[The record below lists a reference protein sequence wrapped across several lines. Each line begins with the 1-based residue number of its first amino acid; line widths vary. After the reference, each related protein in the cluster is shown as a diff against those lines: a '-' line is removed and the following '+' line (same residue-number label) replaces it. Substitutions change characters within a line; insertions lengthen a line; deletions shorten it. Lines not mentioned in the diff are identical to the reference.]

1 MLIKLLSIYLFAG
14 VMLLSSMFVNSYIKG
29 KSSYAKT
36 LGALCLSLQIYLLG
50 YLMEINTDSIEN
62 MMFWNQIQYIGIPFF
77 PTLWLLVSMQYT
89 GRGNS
94 LKKMRGLLLFVIPII
109 TFVIRVTNGT
119 HHLYYRKIELKN
131 VVGNELLFLTKGPWY
146 FVQMAY
152 VLLTLV
158 LCSWFY
164 FIRYKKSAGD
174 ERIQFRIL
182 LTASIL
188 PYIALV
194 LVSTN
199 LGGFGIDYTAIIL
212 PPCIFIIHM
221 ALTRYNFLEI
231 KLLARERVFE
241 ESAAGLLLLN
251 RYDQIVD
258 YNHKSRLFLGWFGIT
273 VKEERLEGLLLQQ
286 EQLLQCIKNREEKII
301 CIQVNEEMHFI
312 DTNVRKIMNKE
323 EAVGFLV
330 TLTDV
335 TEREVLKMQLLEMA
349 SVDELSGLFNRRK
362 LRDAG
367 KEAFLRAKRY
377 QEKLTV
383 LMMDIDYFKKVN
395 DTYGHQIGDEVIK
408 EFSKVLSQIFRDTDI
423 VGRMGGEEF
432 AAIMINAEL
441 DLGYQKAELFRK
453 AIEAR
458 KMIFGEH
465 TVRITVSI
473 GIAELD
479 KETQT
484 LDSIVNHADDALY
497 EAKRS
502 GRNKTIAYR

>member
-1 MLIKLLSIYLFAG
+1 
-14 VMLLSSMFVNSYIKG
+14 
-29 KSSYAKT
+29 
-36 LGALCLSLQIYLLG
+36 
-50 YLMEINTDSIEN
+50 MES
-62 MMFWNQIQYIGIPFF
+62 
-77 PTLWLLVSMQYT
+77 
-89 GRGNS
+89 
-94 LKKMRGLLLFVIPII
+94 
-109 TFVIRVTNGT
+109 
-119 HHLYYRKIELKN
+119 
-131 VVGNELLFLTKGPWY
+131 
-146 FVQMAY
+146 
-152 VLLTLV
+152 
-158 LCSWFY
+158 
-164 FIRYKKSAGD
+164 
-174 ERIQFRIL
+174 
-182 LTASIL
+182 
-188 PYIALV
+188 
-194 LVSTN
+194 
-199 LGGFGIDYTAIIL
+199 
-212 PPCIFIIHM
+212 
-221 ALTRYNFLEI
+221 
-231 KLLARERVFE
+231 
-241 ESAAGLLLLN
+241 
-251 RYDQIVD
+251 
-258 YNHKSRLFLGWFGIT
+258 
-273 VKEERLEGLLLQQ
+273 
-286 EQLLQCIKNREEKII
+286 
-301 CIQVNEEMHFI
+301 
-312 DTNVRKIMNKE
+312 
-323 EAVGFLV
+323 
-330 TLTDV
+330 
-335 TEREVLKMQLLEMA
+335 
-349 SVDELSGLFNRRK
+349 LSGLFNRRK

-432 AAIMINAEL
+432 ATIMINAEL

>member
-1 MLIKLLSIYLFAG
+1 
-14 VMLLSSMFVNSYIKG
+14 
-29 KSSYAKT
+29 
-36 LGALCLSLQIYLLG
+36 
-50 YLMEINTDSIEN
+50 MES
-62 MMFWNQIQYIGIPFF
+62 
-77 PTLWLLVSMQYT
+77 
-89 GRGNS
+89 
-94 LKKMRGLLLFVIPII
+94 
-109 TFVIRVTNGT
+109 
-119 HHLYYRKIELKN
+119 
-131 VVGNELLFLTKGPWY
+131 
-146 FVQMAY
+146 
-152 VLLTLV
+152 
-158 LCSWFY
+158 
-164 FIRYKKSAGD
+164 
-174 ERIQFRIL
+174 
-182 LTASIL
+182 
-188 PYIALV
+188 
-194 LVSTN
+194 
-199 LGGFGIDYTAIIL
+199 
-212 PPCIFIIHM
+212 
-221 ALTRYNFLEI
+221 
-231 KLLARERVFE
+231 
-241 ESAAGLLLLN
+241 
-251 RYDQIVD
+251 
-258 YNHKSRLFLGWFGIT
+258 
-273 VKEERLEGLLLQQ
+273 
-286 EQLLQCIKNREEKII
+286 
-301 CIQVNEEMHFI
+301 
-312 DTNVRKIMNKE
+312 
-323 EAVGFLV
+323 
-330 TLTDV
+330 
-335 TEREVLKMQLLEMA
+335 
-349 SVDELSGLFNRRK
+349 LSGLFNRRK

-441 DLGYQKAELFRK
+441 DLGFQKAELFRK

>member
-1 MLIKLLSIYLFAG
+1 
-14 VMLLSSMFVNSYIKG
+14 
-29 KSSYAKT
+29 
-36 LGALCLSLQIYLLG
+36 
-50 YLMEINTDSIEN
+50 MES
-62 MMFWNQIQYIGIPFF
+62 
-77 PTLWLLVSMQYT
+77 
-89 GRGNS
+89 
-94 LKKMRGLLLFVIPII
+94 
-109 TFVIRVTNGT
+109 
-119 HHLYYRKIELKN
+119 
-131 VVGNELLFLTKGPWY
+131 
-146 FVQMAY
+146 
-152 VLLTLV
+152 
-158 LCSWFY
+158 
-164 FIRYKKSAGD
+164 
-174 ERIQFRIL
+174 
-182 LTASIL
+182 
-188 PYIALV
+188 
-194 LVSTN
+194 
-199 LGGFGIDYTAIIL
+199 
-212 PPCIFIIHM
+212 
-221 ALTRYNFLEI
+221 
-231 KLLARERVFE
+231 
-241 ESAAGLLLLN
+241 
-251 RYDQIVD
+251 
-258 YNHKSRLFLGWFGIT
+258 
-273 VKEERLEGLLLQQ
+273 
-286 EQLLQCIKNREEKII
+286 
-301 CIQVNEEMHFI
+301 
-312 DTNVRKIMNKE
+312 
-323 EAVGFLV
+323 
-330 TLTDV
+330 
-335 TEREVLKMQLLEMA
+335 
-349 SVDELSGLFNRRK
+349 LSGLFNRRK

-423 VGRMGGEEF
+423 VGCMVGEEF

>member
-1 MLIKLLSIYLFAG
+1 
-14 VMLLSSMFVNSYIKG
+14 
-29 KSSYAKT
+29 
-36 LGALCLSLQIYLLG
+36 
-50 YLMEINTDSIEN
+50 MES
-62 MMFWNQIQYIGIPFF
+62 
-77 PTLWLLVSMQYT
+77 
-89 GRGNS
+89 
-94 LKKMRGLLLFVIPII
+94 
-109 TFVIRVTNGT
+109 
-119 HHLYYRKIELKN
+119 
-131 VVGNELLFLTKGPWY
+131 
-146 FVQMAY
+146 
-152 VLLTLV
+152 
-158 LCSWFY
+158 
-164 FIRYKKSAGD
+164 
-174 ERIQFRIL
+174 
-182 LTASIL
+182 
-188 PYIALV
+188 
-194 LVSTN
+194 
-199 LGGFGIDYTAIIL
+199 
-212 PPCIFIIHM
+212 
-221 ALTRYNFLEI
+221 
-231 KLLARERVFE
+231 
-241 ESAAGLLLLN
+241 
-251 RYDQIVD
+251 
-258 YNHKSRLFLGWFGIT
+258 
-273 VKEERLEGLLLQQ
+273 
-286 EQLLQCIKNREEKII
+286 
-301 CIQVNEEMHFI
+301 
-312 DTNVRKIMNKE
+312 
-323 EAVGFLV
+323 
-330 TLTDV
+330 
-335 TEREVLKMQLLEMA
+335 
-349 SVDELSGLFNRRK
+349 LSGLFNRRK

>member
-1 MLIKLLSIYLFAG
+1 
-14 VMLLSSMFVNSYIKG
+14 
-29 KSSYAKT
+29 
-36 LGALCLSLQIYLLG
+36 
-50 YLMEINTDSIEN
+50 MES
-62 MMFWNQIQYIGIPFF
+62 
-77 PTLWLLVSMQYT
+77 
-89 GRGNS
+89 
-94 LKKMRGLLLFVIPII
+94 
-109 TFVIRVTNGT
+109 
-119 HHLYYRKIELKN
+119 
-131 VVGNELLFLTKGPWY
+131 
-146 FVQMAY
+146 
-152 VLLTLV
+152 
-158 LCSWFY
+158 
-164 FIRYKKSAGD
+164 
-174 ERIQFRIL
+174 
-182 LTASIL
+182 
-188 PYIALV
+188 
-194 LVSTN
+194 
-199 LGGFGIDYTAIIL
+199 
-212 PPCIFIIHM
+212 
-221 ALTRYNFLEI
+221 
-231 KLLARERVFE
+231 
-241 ESAAGLLLLN
+241 
-251 RYDQIVD
+251 
-258 YNHKSRLFLGWFGIT
+258 
-273 VKEERLEGLLLQQ
+273 
-286 EQLLQCIKNREEKII
+286 
-301 CIQVNEEMHFI
+301 
-312 DTNVRKIMNKE
+312 
-323 EAVGFLV
+323 
-330 TLTDV
+330 
-335 TEREVLKMQLLEMA
+335 
-349 SVDELSGLFNRRK
+349 LSGLFNRRK

-423 VGRMGGEEF
+423 VGRIGGEEF